1 MTLIFGFSGK
11 KQSGKT
17 TCANFLYSI
26 PLSLSNKEKIEHVVI
41 TEKGTIK
48 VKKTNS
54 TQDIDVDPIK
64 YYNNISHIDED
75 IARIINELSSYIKI
89 YSFADPL
96 KKDICMDMFG
106 LTYEQCYGTD
116 EEKNKLTDMYY
127 NNMQLSGRDIMQLI
141 GTDFFRAVKPNIW
154 PETLVSKILKDSP
167 NIALVTDCRFPNE
180 VDAIKNNKGIV
191 VRLTRELPRK
201 PEEIEHKSE
210 TALDKD
216 RYDWSNF
223 NYIIDNREIDIS
235 DQCGLVYEILTKEI
249 K

>member
-1 MTLIFGFSGK
+1 MTLILGFSGK

-116 EEKNKLTDMYY
+116 EEKNKLKTGWTSFEKV
-127 NNMQLSGRDIMQLI
+127 LRI
-141 GTDFFRAVKPNIW
+141 
-154 PETLVSKILKDSP
+154 
-167 NIALVTDCRFPNE
+167 
-180 VDAIKNNKGIV
+180 
-191 VRLTRELPRK
+191 
-201 PEEIEHKSE
+201 
-210 TALDKD
+210 
-216 RYDWSNF
+216 
-223 NYIIDNREIDIS
+223 
-235 DQCGLVYEILTKEI
+235 
-249 K
+249 